1 MYCSILFILTFVL
14 FRGGKTTLTP
24 TLITVAYV
32 AAAPSVNISSMT
44 GDCKLQGSCEL
55 FINHVQGMENVR
67 LLILEIKIRAN
78 DSCKMRTDIS
88 INTSHHGGRG
98 GCRKCTRRRCMKG
111 GWTGVGGWFD
121 CFEAQRVNNMSH
133 VDCMLNDGRQVSNII
148 ANGCIFEFGWF
159 LAHVLR
165 LEMEPAGF
173 DVCKNS
179 PGFGPHL

>member
-14 FRGGKTTLTP
+14 FRGRKTTLTP

-32 AAAPSVNISSMT
+32 AAPSVNISSMT

-88 INTSHHGGRG
+88 INTSHHGGEEGAAENAR
-98 GCRKCTRRRCMKG
+98 
-111 GWTGVGGWFD
+111 D
-121 CFEAQRVNNMSH
+121 DDDA
-133 VDCMLNDGRQVSNII
+133 
-148 ANGCIFEFGWF
+148 
-159 LAHVLR
+159 
-165 LEMEPAGF
+165 
-173 DVCKNS
+173 
-179 PGFGPHL
+179 